1 MSCIHGAAPVAA
13 ALGTV
18 GRDGWD
24 VLEMVTDDGGDGS
37 TLTSDTRGWDQV
49 LPIKLCVPQSTW
61 HSTTQCMKERME
73 GGRQEEGRQEGWREI
88 MKIRLRAEWVRK
100 QQWEAPG
107 VCPERQGFFLGRT
120 ITTGEIRGGYGSG
133 PSEGET
139 MKCLAFP
146 TRAEIRQRA
155 SKPSLISERKGKRT

>member
-1 MSCIHGAAPVAA
+1 
-13 ALGTV
+13 
-18 GRDGWD
+18 
-24 VLEMVTDDGGDGS
+24 MVTDDGGDGS

-139 MKCLAFP
+139 IEVSRFSHKS
-146 TRAEIRQRA
+146 RDQAEGKQAQPHLRE
-155 SKPSLISERKGKRT
+155 ERKEDLNLSFTEFLEIGRAHV

>member
-1 MSCIHGAAPVAA
+1 MERDHENPVKSRVGAEAA
-13 ALGTV
+13 V
-18 GRDGWD
+18 
-24 VLEMVTDDGGDGS
+24 GS
-37 TLTSDTRGWDQV
+37 TGSLS
-49 LPIKLCVPQSTW
+49 
-61 HSTTQCMKERME
+61 
-73 GGRQEEGRQEGWREI
+73 
-88 MKIRLRAEWVRK
+88 RK
-100 QQWEAPG
+100 A
-107 VCPERQGFFLGRT
+107 GFFLGRT